1 MKNKLD
7 IEKELG
13 KIKEEEISSLNF
25 IAQEISKIIEE
36 PNITPD
42 TIKKLENM
50 IRELEMIR
58 VNHTWRLVR
67 LLQQN
72 HMI

>member
-1 MKNKLD
+1 MKDKLD

-13 KIKEEEISSLNF
+13 NFKETEISSLTYM
-25 IAQEISKIIEE
+25 AKEISEILND
-36 PNITPD
+36 PNITTD
-42 TIKKLENM
+42 SVRKMENM
-50 IRELEMIR
+50 MRELEMIR
-58 VNHTWRLVR
+58 VNHTWRLIR